1 VVKDGD
7 KSHRMQVG
15 VGRASAAAGT
25 MVNKYVGGGGLFQRR
40 CQCRVRG
47 VLVRGGI
54 DPTHA
59 IGDPA
64 WAVVGLGLGREQLE
78 GRGQEREA
86 RGEGRE
92 EGRRWRPGRY
102 QCVEGVQVAQEL
114 NNSGAGDAV
123 R

>member
-1 VVKDGD
+1 
-7 KSHRMQVG
+7 VG
-15 VGRASAAAGT
+15 VSRASAGAGT
-25 MVNKYVGGGGLFQRR
+25 TMNGDAGGGGLFQRR
-40 CQCRVRG
+40 CRCWVRG
-47 VLVRGGI
+47 VLVRSGS

-64 WAVVGLGLGREQLE
+64 RAVVGLGLGQEQLE

-86 RGEGRE
+86 HGEGRE

-102 QCVEGVQVAQEL
+102 QCFEDVRVALEL
-114 NNSGAGDAV
+114 TDSSAGDAV